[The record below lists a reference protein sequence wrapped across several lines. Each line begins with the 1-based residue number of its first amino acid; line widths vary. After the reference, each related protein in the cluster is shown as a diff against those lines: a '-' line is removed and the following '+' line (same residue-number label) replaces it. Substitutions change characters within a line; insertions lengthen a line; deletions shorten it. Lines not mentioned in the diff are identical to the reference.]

1 MDIVK
6 GRTRLFILVALV
18 AGGLAVMAGPTG
30 DVAAQG
36 GGLVPQDNLDVAKGM
51 KKPQMIDRAS
61 GDINRMKG
69 IRSQVLSLLEKTREE
84 EKDLLKLNC
93 INEKLSAIKGFL
105 KVSEQSLVKMRES
118 GDSESIAHQF
128 SLISI
133 AGSKV
138 QNLGVEAQSCAGE
151 VLRYSGN
158 TEIIPEVDP
167 NIAEIDPTDIVNE
180 TETLFRLPE
189 VTPYQ

>member
-1 MDIVK
+1 MKLK
-6 GRTRLFILVALV
+6 GRDTHSGLFVALI
-18 AGGLAVMAGPTG
+18 AVMAALTLSTTG
-30 DVAAQG
+30 AALAQ
-36 GGLVPQDNLDVAKGM
+36 GLVPQDNLKSAKGM
-51 KKPQMIDRAS
+51 SKSQMLDGAAK
-61 GDINRMKG
+61 DIGNMKS
-69 IRSQVLSLLEKTREE
+69 IRGKVLTLLETTREE

-118 GDSESIAHQF
+118 GDKESVAHQF
-128 SLISI
+128 ALVSI

-151 VLRYSGN
+151 VLRYSGL
-158 TEIIPEVDP
+158 TEIIPEIDP
-167 NIAEIDPTDIVNE
+167 DIAEIDSTNIVNE

>member
-1 MDIVK
+1 MKLK
-6 GRTRLFILVALV
+6 GRDTHSGLVVALIAV
-18 AGGLAVMAGPTG
+18 TAALTLSATGAALA
-30 DVAAQG
+30 Q
-36 GGLVPQDNLDVAKGM
+36 GLVPQDNLKSAKGM
-51 KKPQMIDRAS
+51 NKSQMLNGAAK
-61 GDINRMKG
+61 DIGNMKS
-69 IRSQVLSLLEKTREE
+69 IRGKVLTLLETTREE

-118 GDSESIAHQF
+118 GDKESVAHQF
-128 SLISI
+128 ALVSI

-151 VLRYSGN
+151 VLRYSGL
-158 TEIIPEVDP
+158 TEIIPEIDP
-167 NIAEIDPTDIVNE
+167 DIAEIDSTNIVNE

>member
-1 MDIVK
+1 MVK
-6 GRTRLFILVALV
+6 GRDKISLSFVVGIALMSLLVLSPSEHV
-18 AGGLAVMAGPTG
+18 S
-30 DVAAQG
+30 AQ
-36 GGLVPQDNLDVAKGM
+36 GGLVPQDNLKSAKGM
-51 KKPQMIDRAS
+51 NKSQMLTGATK
-61 GDINRMKG
+61 DIGNMKS
-69 IRSQVLSLLEKTREE
+69 IRGKVLSLLETTREE

-118 GDSESIAHQF
+118 GDKESVAHQF
-128 SLISI
+128 ALVSI

-151 VLRYSGN
+151 VLRYSGQ
-158 TEIIPEVDP
+158 TEIIPEIDP
-167 NIAEIDPTDIVNE
+167 DIAEVDSTNIVNE